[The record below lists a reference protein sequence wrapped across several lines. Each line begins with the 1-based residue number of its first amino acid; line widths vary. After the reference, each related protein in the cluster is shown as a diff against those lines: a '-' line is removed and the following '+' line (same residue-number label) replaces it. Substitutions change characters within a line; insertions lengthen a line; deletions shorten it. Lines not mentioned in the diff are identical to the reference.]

1 MGLYERLFNTS
12 FMAVIQTVFLTAKT
26 KLTEAL
32 CQYGVIGLQR
42 DNRVWDLRLIC
53 KA

>member
-32 CQYGVIGLQR
+32 CQYGVIGGITKVLQ
-42 DNRVWDLRLIC
+42 LSS
-53 KA
+53 